1 MKKYKHSIDVGLS
14 FGLTSGVITTIGL
27 MVGVYSG
34 TESTT
39 AVLSSIVTIAVAD
52 AMSDALGIH
61 IAEESENVHTAKEI
75 WVATLTT
82 FLAKFLVSASFIIP
96 LLLFSLKTAVFVNI
110 GYGTLLMVGYNYIIG
125 IKQQRNTFSIILEH
139 LLIAVVVVICAYFL
153 GQWIN
158 LNFTK

>member
-1 MKKYKHSIDVGLS
+1 MKKYKHSVDVGLS
-14 FGLTSGVITTIGL
+14 FGLTSGLITSIGL

-75 WVATLTT
+75 WLATLIT
-82 FLAKFLVSASFIIP
+82 FFAKFFVSASFIIP
-96 LLLFSLKTAVFVNI
+96 LLVFSLKTAVIVNI
-110 GYGTLLMVGYNYIIG
+110 CYGTLLMVAYNYVIG
-125 IKQQRNTFSIILEH
+125 INQQRNPFSIILEH
-139 LLIAVVVVICAYFL
+139 LLIATVVIICSFFL
-153 GQWIN
+153 GKWIK
-158 LNFTK
+158 LNFTT